1 MNITRAIWKIRVGG
15 RSAGRTISSI
25 ELGSF
30 FLVERNVMLQF
41 LVGIR
46 LPDCTYHIPR
56 RRITGDSICDEYS
69 IRSGKFRSLYYMSS
83 RSVEFNLTFTPL
95 ALVTVSYTHLRA

>member
-1 MNITRAIWKIRVGG
+1 
-15 RSAGRTISSI
+15 
-25 ELGSF
+25 
-30 FLVERNVMLQF
+30 MLQF

-95 ALVTVSYTHLRA
+95 ALVIPEFDDDHPFGDPLLLGTDGLEYTVKSELTGRGSECWLEYLTYSD